1 MARTKLFNEDEVLD
15 KAVCLFLH
23 KGYNGTSMQDLVD
36 GLGISRSS
44 LYDTYVDKHTLYVK
58 ALERYQAAGGNKICN
73 IVSED
78 TPAKEKI
85 SHLLKLYTG
94 NLLNDAPQK
103 GCFLVSA
110 ELEMAPH
117 DPLINE
123 MIYKNEQVLED
134 AFLRAIQKGQQSGE
148 ISTKMDAQTL
158 TRFFLTTGKGLR
170 VSTQEMDPAFFENI
184 IQTALLVLN

>member
-1 MARTKLFNEDEVLD
+1 MARTKLFDEDEVLD
-15 KAVCLFLH
+15 KAVCLFLN

-44 LYDTYVDKHTLYVK
+44 LYDTYVDKHTLYIK
-58 ALERYQAAGGNKICN
+58 ALERYQTAGSAKVCS
-73 IVSED
+73 IVNND
-78 TPAKEKI
+78 APAKEKI
-85 SHLLKLYTG
+85 SHLLKLYTS

-103 GCFLVSA
+103 GCLLVNA

-123 MIYKNEQVLED
+123 MICKNEQLLED
-134 AFLRAIQKGQQSGE
+134 AFLRAIQKGQESGE
-148 ISTKMDAQTL
+148 ISSKQDAKTL

-170 VSTQEMDPAFFENI
+170 VSTQETDPAFFENI
-184 IQTALLVLN
+184 IQTALSVLN